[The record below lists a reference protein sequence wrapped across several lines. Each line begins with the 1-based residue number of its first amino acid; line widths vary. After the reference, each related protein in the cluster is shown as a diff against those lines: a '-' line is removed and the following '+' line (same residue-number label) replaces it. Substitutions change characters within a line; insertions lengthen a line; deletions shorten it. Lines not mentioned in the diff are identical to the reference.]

1 MFATFQPPGSV
12 TCLPCEGRRRDVP
25 IEPVK
30 QMCLGAGS
38 FGPLSIIKL
47 FIERKHGR
55 WLGFLKVLDIEL
67 VKSLVSRFRLQ
78 ELRSACSA
86 LLESIGVF
94 ALFVFYCPCSEEILS

>member
-67 VKSLVSRFRLQ
+67 VKSLFPGFVC
-78 ELRSACSA
+78 RS
-86 LLESIGVF
+86 
-94 ALFVFYCPCSEEILS
+94 